1 MIRRL
6 LISIP
11 FLAGIATFLAGTTA
25 HAQMPGPE
33 SADVVPPW
41 AWSIAVGGLL
51 ALVAVLGSALI
62 TLAGRYAVAQ
72 LNRLSKIEESVAA
85 LRNDIVE
92 LKHMN
97 QRITSIEHVCRLM
110 HSDGK

>member
-11 FLAGIATFLAGTTA
+11 VAAGGLTMLAGETA
-25 HAQMPGPE
+25 HAQMPGT
-33 SADVVPPW
+33 ADADTVPPW
-41 AWSIAVGGLL
+41 AWSIIVWGLL
-51 ALVAVLGSALI
+51 SIVAVLGSALL
-62 TLAGRYAVAQ
+62 TLAARYAVAQ
-72 LNRLSKIEESVAA
+72 LNRLGKIEESVEA
-85 LRNDIVE
+85 LRRDIDE

>member
-1 MIRRL
+1 MIRRYL
-6 LISIP
+6 FAIP
-11 FLAGIATFLAGTTA
+11 LTASVLVLLAGEAA

-33 SADVVPPW
+33 SADTVPPW

-51 ALVAVLGSALI
+51 ALVALLGSALI

-72 LNRLSKIEESVAA
+72 LNRLSKIEESVEA
-85 LRNDIVE
+85 LRSDIHE
-92 LKHMN
+92 LKSISA
-97 QRITSIEHVCRLM
+97 RVSSIEHVCRLM